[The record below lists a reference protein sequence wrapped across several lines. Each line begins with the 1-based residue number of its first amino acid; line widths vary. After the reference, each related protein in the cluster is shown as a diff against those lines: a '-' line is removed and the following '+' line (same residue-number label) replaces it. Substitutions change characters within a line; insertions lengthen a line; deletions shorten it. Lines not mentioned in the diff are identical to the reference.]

1 MARIIALANQKGGVG
16 KTTSAVNLSACMA
29 LQGKRTLLLDM
40 DPQGNATQGVGVD
53 KNEIE
58 AGSSDVLCGDVPLAD
73 AIVETSI
80 AKLHLVPSNR
90 ELVGAEVELVDVPR
104 REYRLQERLTNGVG
118 DYDFVFIDCP
128 PSLSLLTLNSLVA
141 ADCVMITLQAEYY
154 ALEGLSELLQT
165 IMKVRDSL
173 NPGLYVHG
181 VLVTMFQ
188 HTNLSKQV
196 LDDVRTHLGDKVYKT
211 VIPRNVTVSE
221 APSYGQPVVTY
232 DAKSLGAVAY
242 QELAKEVAARG

>member
-16 KTTSAVNLSACMA
+16 KTTTAVNLSACMA
-29 LQGKRTLLLDM
+29 LSGKRTLLLDM

-53 KNEIE
+53 KNAIG
-58 AGSSDVLCGDVPLAD
+58 AGAYDVLCAEAPLSQ

-80 AKLHLVPSNR
+80 ANLHLVPSNR
-90 ELVGAEVELVDVPR
+90 ELVGAEVELVDEER
-104 REYRLQERLTNGVG
+104 REFRLRDRLQEVSAK
-118 DYDFVFIDCP
+118 YDFIFIDCP
-128 PSLSLLTLNSLVA
+128 PSLSLLTLNALVG

-165 IMKVRDSL
+165 IMRVRDSL
-173 NPGLYVHG
+173 SPNLYVHG

-196 LDDVRTHLGDKVYKT
+196 LDDVRAHLGEKVYKT

-221 APSYGQPVVTY
+221 APSYGMPVVTY
-232 DAKSLGAVAY
+232 DPKSNGAHAY
-242 QELAKEVAARG
+242 LELAKEVAARG